1 MRYVTTKGY
10 NLTKPKI
17 DRRTHQNKVK
27 NMAQM
32 ALATKK
38 TETHKHKVEHMVHST
53 WQLRASVAEH
63 VSDNIDQTRAVHMLG
78 KCFSHEYRGFGEGC
92 V

>member
-1 MRYVTTKGY
+1 
-10 NLTKPKI
+10 
-17 DRRTHQNKVK
+17 
-27 NMAQM
+27 MAQM

-38 TETHKHKVEHMVHST
+38 RNTQTQAQGRAHGTNGPSNQNTETHKHKHKVEHMVHST
-53 WQLRASVAEH
+53 WQQGSSVAEH

-78 KCFSHEYRGFGEGC
+78 MCFSHEYIGFGEGC